1 MSRYVYIVY
10 LHSYATLATTS
21 NKPGL
26 RMTHV
31 TCHVSHVTC
40 PPQLTGVSLVTSKLF
55 PLSVL
60 AACCLLL
67 PKHIRIYTRH
77 WTRSTAFPRRPGP
90 GEQAAAAQQV
100 LLSGRNTSVSKI
112 HQPLSSR
119 DLLPWKY
126 AASLMVLNFRTQPP
140 RCGCWWVARHMWGA
154 TPAPGGAQ

>member
-1 MSRYVYIVY
+1 MYIVY
-10 LHSYATLATTS
+10 LHSYATLASTS
-21 NKPGL
+21 PVSAWHMS
-26 RMTHV
+26 RV
-31 TCHVSHVTC
+31 TCHVSRVTC

-60 AACCLLL
+60 AACCCQNIFVFTLDN
-67 PKHIRIYTRH
+67 

-90 GEQAAAAQQV
+90 GRQAAAAQQV

-140 RCGCWWVARHMWGA
+140 LGGCWWVARHMWGE

>member
-1 MSRYVYIVY
+1 MYIVY
-10 LHSYATLATTS
+10 LHSYATLASTS
-21 NKPGL
+21 PVSAWHMS
-26 RMTHV
+26 RV
-31 TCHVSHVTC
+31 TCHVSASINRSFFSYIKTI
-40 PPQLTGVSLVTSKLF
+40 PS
-55 PLSVL
+55 
-60 AACCLLL
+60 ARACCLLL

-140 RCGCWWVARHMWGA
+140 LGGCWWVARHMWGA